1 MAVPKRRTS
10 LTRKR
15 KRRSHLALSAPAFD
29 KCPRCLEPK
38 EPHRVC
44 KACGSYKGRDVLRI
58 EEEAEA

>member
-15 KRRSHLALSAPAFD
+15 KRRSHLSLVAPNLDA
-29 KCPRCLEPK
+29 CPKCLEPK

-44 KACGSYKGRDVLRI
+44 RACGTYKGRSVI
-58 EEEAEA
+58 AVEEAEA